1 VLKNANIR
9 GEIRDIKIPR
19 TRDGTVLIKWPKKS
33 FTDYNTMS
41 SWELI
46 RYNRMEGD
54 FVRNLGVMESSGFFS
69 YLGGEANPL
78 EAYNSAAYIR
88 ELLYEG
94 EVPED
99 GLIFDA
105 YPAARRE
112 YLEAAGALLNG
123 PYESAILEDVAGDG
137 ELEDFVKRLF
147 AAAREQYTTLLEI
160 RERVGEKV
168 RGTLSV
174 IGVNATSMTD
184 NGLITFEEKF
194 PNVGTYS
201 AVANMILAE
210 EFLDDTPALVSFLL
224 ALILALGL
232 TALIRRMDDVG
243 KSIVAG
249 ILAIS
254 ITAAALILFFVFTKR
269 YVGAAAPFAAVTF
282 TFLSLQAIKFFSTT
296 KEKSFL
302 RSAFSRYL
310 APEVI
315 QQIIADPSKLNLGGE
330 ERKMTALFTDIRG
343 FSSISE
349 HLSPADLVN
358 LLNIYL
364 TDMSNIIL
372 ENRGTVDKYE
382 GDAIIAF
389 FGAPVYMEEH
399 AVLACRTAIRMKK
412 AEHLLNTQFSDEKL
426 SPIPTFTRLVMD
438 HSLPPPP
445 LFTRIGINTGNMIVG
460 NMGTPNKMNYTIM
473 GNAVNLAARLE
484 GVNKQYD
491 TRGILISEYT
501 RQEIGDEFVLR
512 SLDRVRVVGI
522 NTPVR
527 LYELLE
533 ERKNASPELLEKEE
547 TWKAAIALYETQRF
561 HEASKLFHSFAT
573 NTEDPTTT
581 LYLSWCAK
589 YIKDPPGPD
598 WDGVYNL
605 TQK

>member
-1 VLKNANIR
+1 
-9 GEIRDIKIPR
+9 
-19 TRDGTVLIKWPKKS
+19 
-33 FTDYNTMS
+33 
-41 SWELI
+41 
-46 RYNRMEGD
+46 MET
-54 FVRNLGVMESSGFFS
+54 SGFFS
-69 YLGGEANPL
+69 YLAGELNPL
-78 EAYNSAAYIR
+78 EAYNSANYIR

-99 GLIFDA
+99 GLVFDA

-112 YLEAAGALLNG
+112 YLESAGVFLNG

-160 RERVGEKV
+160 REQVGGKV

-194 PNVGTYS
+194 PNVGTYG
-201 AVANMILAE
+201 AIANMILSG
-210 EFLDDTPALVSFLL
+210 EFLDDTPALVSFFI
-224 ALILALGL
+224 ALVLALGL
-232 TALIRRMDDVG
+232 TVLIRRLDDVG
-243 KSIVAG
+243 KSIAAG
-249 ILAIS
+249 ILAMA
-254 ITAAALILFFVFTKR
+254 ITAAALILFFVITKR
-269 YVGAAAPFAAVTF
+269 YVGAAVPFDSVTF

-296 KEKSFL
+296 REKSFL

-315 QQIIADPSKLNLGGE
+315 EQIISDPSKLNLGGE
-330 ERKMTALFTDIRG
+330 ERKMTAIFTDIRG
-343 FSSISE
+343 FSTISE
-349 HLSPADLVN
+349 RLSPADLVN

-389 FGAPVYMEEH
+389 FGAPIHMEEH
-399 AVLACRTAIRMKK
+399 AALACRTAIRMKK
-412 AEHLLNTQFSDEKL
+412 VEHLLNIKISDANL
-426 SPIPTFTRLVMD
+426 SPIPSFTKLVTEQT
-438 HSLPPPP
+438 LPSPP
-445 LFTRIGINTGNMIVG
+445 LFTRIGINTGSMIVG

-533 ERKNASPELLEKEE
+533 ERKNASPELLEKEKIWE
-547 TWKAAIALYETQRF
+547 AAIALYETRRF
-561 HEASKLFHSFAT
+561 HEAISLFRSFAA
-573 NTEDPTTT
+573 NGEDPTTT
-581 LYLSWCAK
+581 LYLSWCDQ
-589 YIKDPPGPD
+589 YIKDPPGPA